1 VCYRISGGS
10 RIKAGEAGFLSINKA
25 DPSSFA
31 KTLGTILMFVFILFA
46 PALQAEAF
54 RCGTDVINV
63 GDTGFQLIRKCGEPI
78 QRIHVGYTLTKDGKR
93 EYVVEKWIYGPSGG
107 FYHEVTLEGDRIT
120 KIDMVR

>member
-1 VCYRISGGS
+1 MDR
-10 RIKAGEAGFLSINKA
+10 RSIVN
-25 DPSSFA
+25 
-31 KTLGTILMFVFILFA
+31 TLVTMLVFVFILFA
-46 PALQAEAF
+46 AVSQAEAF

-78 QRIHVGYTLTKDGKR
+78 QRIHIGYTLTKDEKR
-93 EYVVEKWIYGPSGG
+93 EYVIEKWIYGPSGG